1 MSSSAILALPSAPST
16 PIRSSRK
23 KRLSITPRKARPRPR
38 LSDPYPVP
46 SPIHQEETE
55 PCADENIDLPLGFS
69 FWDDENRCFK
79 PITTTERQTLFQEL
93 CTRYPQ
99 VEAITISIPFV
110 IVECRDSV
118 PPVDQQVFLAA
129 GLVCVYIVEGG
140 KLPFGSEYIGY
151 DGEGEMPSDVPEH
164 VSRDIRPFHIPK
176 LSTFEYIHNLIP
188 DATHVSSYPMQLVI
202 ELEAMSPSVFEKKL
216 MSLPS
221 GIGKLS
227 IGYVNGKLLV
237 RPPQA
242 RLKAPDPTR
251 LEGDCDDT
259 DYLAPENGGSLRPG
273 VLLESRGILLD
284 DGTNVGIMYTNAG
297 VKVCRQGQ
305 VRFTC
310 AKHGW
315 DKPSIDN
322 LVHHGNHNVGTITET
337 YGEDIGLVTTQYSFS
352 NEFLDLNIRAKRLL
366 HSSLIPFGE
375 FVVIDSAY
383 TSRQRM
389 RLFGVRTGKKR
400 VPPNYI
406 GPRAPYEYVVV
417 EQGIFS
423 VQAAVINR
431 EPRIRDGV
439 CGTPIIHQGMT
450 LTDQSALQRG
460 EVVGFMHYTDVVGCS
475 NDSRLYSYGQV
486 VDQLIEAGWEV
497 CAE

>member
-1 MSSSAILALPSAPST
+1 MSSTAVLTPSALYT
-16 PIRSSRK
+16 PMRFNRR
-23 KRLSITPRKARPRPR
+23 KRLSISPKKHRPKPCM
-38 LSDPYPVP
+38 SDLYPVP
-46 SPIHQEETE
+46 SSTHKEDTE
-55 PCADENIDLPLGFS
+55 SYEDKNIDLPLGFS

-79 PITTTERQTLFQEL
+79 PITTAERQKLSQEL

-110 IVECRDSV
+110 IIECRESI
-118 PPVDQQVFLAA
+118 PPVDQQVFMAA

-140 KLPFGSEYIGY
+140 TLPFGSEYIGY
-151 DGEGEMPSDVPEH
+151 YGEGEMPSDVPEH

-176 LSTFEYIHNLIP
+176 LSTFEYIHKMIP

-202 ELEAMSPSVFEKKL
+202 ELDAMSPKDFEKKL

-221 GIGKLS
+221 GIGRLS

-237 RPPQA
+237 HPSQA
-242 RLKAPDPTR
+242 LLKAPDPTH

-259 DYLAPENGGSLRPG
+259 DYLSPENGGSLRPG
-273 VLLESRGILLD
+273 VLLESKGIMLD
-284 DGTNVGIMYTNAG
+284 DGTNDGIMQTNTG

-322 LVHHGNHNVGTITET
+322 AVYHGNRNVGTITEI
-337 YGEDIGLVTTQYSFS
+337 YGEDVGLVTTQYSFS
-352 NEFLDLNIRAKRLL
+352 NELLDLNIHAKRLL

-375 FVVIDSAY
+375 FAVIDSAY

-400 VPPNYI
+400 APENYV
-406 GPRAPYEYVVV
+406 GPQTPYEYVTVD
-417 EQGIFS
+417 QGIFS
-423 VQAAVINR
+423 VQAAAINR

-439 CGTPIIHQGMT
+439 CGTPIIHQGMA
-450 LTDQSALQRG
+450 LSDQSALEHG
-460 EVVGFMHYTDVVGCS
+460 EVLGFMHYTDVVGFN

-486 VDQLIEAGWEV
+486 VDPLIEDGWEI